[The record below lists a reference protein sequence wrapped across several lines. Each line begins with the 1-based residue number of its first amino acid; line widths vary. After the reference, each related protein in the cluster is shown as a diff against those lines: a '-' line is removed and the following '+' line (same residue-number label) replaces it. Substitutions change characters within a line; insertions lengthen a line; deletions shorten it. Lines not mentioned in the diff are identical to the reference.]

1 VDSTLLA
8 GVRELIAAFCSFCVF
23 RLLCCGFCAAHRLKA
38 QLKARLLEAQWTKE
52 LTAHCHAV
60 MSSQSGVGGVGGGGL
75 QNVRLEELVEA
86 TQQHAEHSVP
96 QHVREEFREHIRRT
110 IIAQAEADM
119 EANGQQP
126 PTAIS

>member
-1 VDSTLLA
+1 MLA
-8 GVRELIAAFCSFCVF
+8 GANDLIAAFCSFRV
-23 RLLCCGFCAAHRLKA
+23 LLCCAFCAAHRLKA

-60 MSSQSGVGGVGGGGL
+60 MSSQDGGGGGL

-86 TQQHAEHSVP
+86 TQQHAETSVP

-110 IIAQAEADM
+110 IVAQAEADM
-119 EANGQQP
+119 EAKGQQP